1 MKYGFIQARK
11 SHYPVVMLCRVMG
24 VSSSAYY
31 DWRKKDAKLI
41 DSQTWHL
48 YQRMKMH
55 FTQSRESMG
64 SRRMMKQLRKEGFQS
79 GRYRIRFLMKKLGL
93 VVKRKRRFV
102 LTTDS
107 KHSCPIAPNILDRQF
122 SPGRPN
128 QVWATDITYIWTLQG

>member
-1 MKYGFIQARK
+1 
-11 SHYPVVMLCRVMG
+11 MG

-31 DWRKKDAKLI
+31 DWRKKGAKLI
-41 DSQTWHL
+41 DSQAWHL
-48 YQRMKMH
+48 RQRMKMH

-64 SRRMMKQLRKEGFQS
+64 SRRMMKQLRKEGFQA
-79 GRYRIRFLMKKLGL
+79 GRYRIRFLMKKLGS

-128 QVWATDITYIWTLQG
+128 QVWVIDIIYIWTLQGWLYLAVVIDLYLWRVIG